1 MAESMGLEGRPHPYL
16 RRGDVLDVPTSGRG
30 HLPYPP
36 SGRALYAQRVV
47 TRPRQGLP
55 WSPSDLAR
63 APLLGGHFTALPFC
77 GFALARHRPEEREQ
91 CLYHSGRAPLARFAL
106 PDEILLTVFD
116 ALVPAATW
124 RPEKPVP
131 DAFWWNDHKLLD
143 RVLRS
148 CWIESFAW
156 SSAIDAV
163 VATRPLAEVSKSWRD
178 ALRKTMKLRRELL
191 GQYKR
196 ERIRSGSTIY
206 ELQNLFHSN
215 FPEHVAWHCQ
225 WHWNG
230 DVFGSSHS
238 DSETEEGP

>member
-131 DAFWWNDHKLLD
+131 DAFCTLQLARGALKDARGAVSRRAERGEARLMP
-143 RVLRS
+143 RGRAPPSASRS
-148 CWIESFAW
+148 FFGRRSSPR
-156 SSAIDAV
+156 SSAW
-163 VATRPLAEVSKSWRD
+163 TGSWRC
-178 ALRKTMKLRRELL
+178 RRPSCSP
-191 GQYKR
+191 R
-196 ERIRSGSTIY
+196 PRWSPSRR
-206 ELQNLFHSN
+206 
-215 FPEHVAWHCQ
+215 
-225 WHWNG
+225 
-230 DVFGSSHS
+230 GSSRS
-238 DSETEEGP
+238 P